1 MMNGTTSG
9 SVQREPRADAK
20 ELTSRGQSLIVLL
33 AAAREGE
40 CAAPSAG
47 TGQLVGERGVFSNQP
62 EGAATSTVRLTIKR
76 NI

>member
-47 TGQLVGERGVFSNQP
+47 TGQVGGGGGGGGGGV
-62 EGAATSTVRLTIKR
+62 
-76 NI
+76 